1 MDGMVQ
7 GNLKKQ
13 NTFYF
18 GNTQKSI
25 IFSTF
30 SLTEQRE
37 LTKSLSQV
45 PEKNSQIQLQ
55 FVSIQVFGRSTDWYQ
70 QELQSETENAH

>member
-1 MDGMVQ
+1 MEWSKET
-7 GNLKKQ
+7 LKNKIHF
-13 NTFYF
+13 TLETLRRALF
-18 GNTQKSI
+18 
-25 IFSTF
+25 FSTF